1 MEILVI
7 LFILA
12 VIGVVIFANNE
23 RRKDS
28 GSVNPPRN
36 SGGDGTEVQ

>member
-1 MEILVI
+1 MDILI
-7 LFILA
+7 LLFIIA
-12 VIGVVIFANNE
+12 VVGVIVFANNE